1 MNRAALFIGAASAA
15 MAFLLGGC
23 ASLAAE
29 HDALCPEIAR
39 FANASA
45 DLEPHSVVLRTSW
58 GRGLNN
64 DPEHLYEIECSH
76 SDYGPGRTLCR
87 YLMENTSIEF
97 PSYNFRRALA
107 CLSKNGRDIGAGV
120 DIVRLDGEFSSYSAR
135 VVNDD
140 VKVGIE
146 FTDGTGGE
154 TPVLRITAKRW
165 KVD

>member
-1 MNRAALFIGAASAA
+1 MNGAALSIVAGAAA
-15 MAFLLGGC
+15 MALLLGGC
-23 ASLAAE
+23 AGLAAKRDE
-29 HDALCPEIAR
+29 MCPEIAR

-45 DLEPHSVVLRTSW
+45 DHEPHSVVLRTSW
-58 GRGLNN
+58 GRGFNN
-64 DPEHLYEIECSH
+64 DPEHLYEVECSH
-76 SDYGPGRTLCR
+76 SDYGPGRKLCR

-97 PSYNFRRALA
+97 APHNFRRALA

-135 VVNDD
+135 GVNDD

-146 FTDGTGGE
+146 FTDGKGDE
-154 TPVLRITAKRW
+154 TPVLRITAKRR